1 MPIIYMDAQREKV
14 IKIKGYLIPCGYMGF
29 INGNYQLFATE
40 NEYVEMYKE
49 VCNGKGKML

>member
-1 MPIIYMDAQREKV
+1 MDAQREKV